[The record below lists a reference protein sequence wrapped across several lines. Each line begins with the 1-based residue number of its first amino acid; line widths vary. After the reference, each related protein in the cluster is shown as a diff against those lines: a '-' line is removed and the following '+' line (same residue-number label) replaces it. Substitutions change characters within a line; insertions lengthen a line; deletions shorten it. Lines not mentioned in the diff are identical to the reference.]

1 MARKRSAVNENIIGL
16 LKQFV
21 RNKTHLPCSSFADM
35 QQLQLQVKNAINEYL
50 SIQTLNR
57 FFGLIHN
64 RFKPAASTLD
74 ILSRFVNYRS
84 FAEFELFNRELLNSH
99 NECSDHAGLIISLL
113 SNVEPSTI
121 DEGGLLCVLKNLVDL
136 MEKDSCLAKDV
147 YPFLAS
153 TEFGQKYFFEH
164 LVNIDALNGHYGE
177 GLAYYLLNTQNREQ
191 QFFAYC
197 MLCFRYFLSDNQ
209 LLFYNYFNKIID
221 YKRSEIKTFHPNLI
235 ARYYATIVFSN
246 FLNNELVNI
255 SDEATTV
262 IQGLRKNHEIGVSFP
277 MVEYI
282 FGRALIL
289 VGEYH
294 SASEILR
301 QASADVEHTISST
314 YPGFVNQYNLLQ
326 LYADFNDGQINEQK
340 AIKHLQSI
348 EAKPFYFLSQNF
360 FTLLLLDL
368 RKSLS
373 SNALIETINR
383 QTEILVKKTGFHF
396 FETKENSGTMEK
408 SA

>member
-147 YPFLAS
+147 YPF
-153 TEFGQKYFFEH
+153 FGKYRIWPEVFF
-164 LVNIDALNGHYGE
+164 
-177 GLAYYLLNTQNREQ
+177 
-191 QFFAYC
+191 
-197 MLCFRYFLSDNQ
+197 
-209 LLFYNYFNKIID
+209 
-221 YKRSEIKTFHPNLI
+221 
-235 ARYYATIVFSN
+235 
-246 FLNNELVNI
+246 
-255 SDEATTV
+255 
-262 IQGLRKNHEIGVSFP
+262 
-277 MVEYI
+277 
-282 FGRALIL
+282 
-289 VGEYH
+289 
-294 SASEILR
+294 
-301 QASADVEHTISST
+301 
-314 YPGFVNQYNLLQ
+314 
-326 LYADFNDGQINEQK
+326 
-340 AIKHLQSI
+340 
-348 EAKPFYFLSQNF
+348 
-360 FTLLLLDL
+360 
-368 RKSLS
+368 
-373 SNALIETINR
+373 
-383 QTEILVKKTGFHF
+383 
-396 FETKENSGTMEK
+396 
-408 SA
+408 